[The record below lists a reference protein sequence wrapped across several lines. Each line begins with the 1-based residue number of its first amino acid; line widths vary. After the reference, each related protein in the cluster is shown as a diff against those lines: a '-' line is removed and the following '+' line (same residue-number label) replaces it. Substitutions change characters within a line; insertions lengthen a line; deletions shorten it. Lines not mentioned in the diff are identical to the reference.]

1 MTDRMDAVVARQW
14 TDRNGEK
21 RTAYTRIGIAFPLR
35 NGGWSINLEALPLP
49 TMGERGME
57 TRILLMPPKQD
68 KAPAS
73 AHPSQFATDQSGY
86 AAEGQRVDLDDEVP
100 FAPEWR

>member
-35 NGGWSINLEALPLP
+35 NGGWSITLEALPLP
-49 TMGERGME
+49 QQGENGLE

-68 KAPAS
+68 DQRQKAPAS
-73 AHPSQFATDQSGY
+73 AHPQSF
-86 AAEGQRVDLDDEVP
+86 ESPLDLDGDSIP
-100 FAPEWR
+100 F